1 MASLMGVIPKAAKSF
16 MEAATISVD
25 NWTFKC
31 FYRISTTVLIACSVA
46 ATARQ
51 FFGSP
56 IICDAG
62 KVRSTRTSK
71 YLLGQVCCRYASAND
86 GWMANMC

>member
-1 MASLMGVIPKAAKSF
+1 MASLIGIVSKTSKSF
-16 MEAATISVD
+16 FLDNSVSVD

-31 FYRISTTVLIACSVA
+31 FYKWTTSIVIFCSVA

-56 IICDAG
+56 IACDAG
-62 KVRSTRTSK
+62 SVRMHLLRTNRRIACPS
-71 YLLGQVCCRYASAND
+71 
-86 GWMANMC
+86 M

>member
-16 MEAATISVD
+16 MDATSISVD

-31 FYRISTTVLIACSVA
+31 FYKITTTICLACSVA

-62 KVRSTRTSK
+62 KVRE
-71 YLLGQVCCRYASAND
+71 
-86 GWMANMC
+86 

>member
-1 MASLMGVIPKAAKSF
+1 MAGLIGIVSKTTKNFLDVN
-16 MEAATISVD
+16 TISID

-31 FYRISTTVLIACSVA
+31 FYKISTTVCILSSVI

-56 IICDAG
+56 ILCDAG
-62 KVRSTRTSK
+62 SVSK
-71 YLLGQVCCRYASAND
+71 
-86 GWMANMC
+86 

>member
-1 MASLMGVIPKAAKSF
+1 MASLMGVMSKAAKSF
-16 MEAATISVD
+16 VASASISVD

-31 FYRISTTVLIACSVA
+31 FYKLTTTVCVACSVA

-51 FFGSP
+51 FFGAP

-62 KVRSTRTSK
+62 TVSWIDFFKNIVSVVRSFVH
-71 YLLGQVCCRYASAND
+71 LQ
-86 GWMANMC
+86 